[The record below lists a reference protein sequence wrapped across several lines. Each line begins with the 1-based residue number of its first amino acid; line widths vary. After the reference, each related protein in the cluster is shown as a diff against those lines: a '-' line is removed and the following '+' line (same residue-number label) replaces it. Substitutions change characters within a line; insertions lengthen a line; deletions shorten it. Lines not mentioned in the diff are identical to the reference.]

1 VDEEAALT
9 AVIDG
14 AAADRPDRR
23 KMNNVK
29 AKASTC
35 PPVVAIAP
43 PFRGGMVVE
52 SAGLRAAATDSLGSG
67 P

>member
-9 AVIDG
+9 AVID